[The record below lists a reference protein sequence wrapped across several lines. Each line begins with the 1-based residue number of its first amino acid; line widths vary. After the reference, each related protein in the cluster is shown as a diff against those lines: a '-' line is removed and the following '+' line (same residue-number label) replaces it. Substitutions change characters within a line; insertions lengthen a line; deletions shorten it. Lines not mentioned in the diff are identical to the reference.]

1 MLDRKEETLPR
12 TIQKILNECER
23 DKLTDI
29 CKEQSL
35 AEKNAEIIS
44 CTDPDSSV
52 ITSPQ
57 DDKMEDIE
65 VKFEFALDNYV
76 VEEII
81 PMEDNQ
87 FGKTPVSNYP
97 LYSCNECKYTTKH
110 IVQFK
115 QHLKIHLKLNY
126 SCDECDFKGWN
137 GKSISKHK
145 MQHCNRDKKRT
156 ICIDATVH
164 SCDECNYTTK
174 TKGNFNMHLRTHLNL
189 TYFCEQCEFKGKN
202 EKSFKLHQLQHFEG
216 KISCDE
222 CDYKGVTKA
231 VVKNHKLTR
240 HRGFR
245 RTCDICEYT
254 SISSIS
260 TREHKRGVHQGIRN
274 NCDKCDYSTI
284 SSKALEKHIE
294 VKHLGIRISCEF
306 CEFLSSTKT
315 SMNRHKATKHQD
327 LA

>member
-1 MLDRKEETLPR
+1 
-12 TIQKILNECER
+12 
-23 DKLTDI
+23 
-29 CKEQSL
+29 
-35 AEKNAEIIS
+35 
-44 CTDPDSSV
+44 
-52 ITSPQ
+52 
-57 DDKMEDIE
+57 
-65 VKFEFALDNYV
+65 
-76 VEEII
+76 
-81 PMEDNQ
+81 
-87 FGKTPVSNYP
+87 
-97 LYSCNECKYTTKH
+97 
-110 IVQFK
+110 
-115 QHLKIHLKLNY
+115 
-126 SCDECDFKGWN
+126 
-137 GKSISKHK
+137 
-145 MQHCNRDKKRT
+145 
-156 ICIDATVH
+156 
-164 SCDECNYTTK
+164 
-174 TKGNFNMHLRTHLNL
+174 MHLRTHLNL

-202 EKSFKLHQLQHFEG
+202 EKSFKLHRLQHYEG

-222 CDYKGVTKA
+222 CDYNYKGVTKA

-260 TREHKRGVHQGIRN
+260 MREHKRGVHQGIRN

>member
-1 MLDRKEETLPR
+1 MSAKQRWRWLGTFYTCSGMWSHLPRFLVASLLKLLKAKSVVKTIVLPMLSPAPILMKDIRRGRKKIQMEAFSGEIDEKTENSVLDRKEETLRR

-57 DDKMEDIE
+57 ADKMEDIE

-87 FGKTPVSNYP
+87 FGKNPVSNYP
-97 LYSCNECKYTTKH
+97 LYYCNASNYTTKH
-110 IVQFK
+110 IIQFR
-115 QHLKIHLKLNY
+115 QHLKIHLTLNY
-126 SCDECDFKGWN
+126 SRDECDFKGRN

-145 MQHCNRDKKRT
+145 MQHCNCDEKRT
-156 ICIDATVH
+156 ICTDSTVH

-202 EKSFKLHQLQHFEG
+202 EK
-216 KISCDE
+216 
-222 CDYKGVTKA
+222 
-231 VVKNHKLTR
+231 
-240 HRGFR
+240 
-245 RTCDICEYT
+245 
-254 SISSIS
+254 
-260 TREHKRGVHQGIRN
+260 
-274 NCDKCDYSTI
+274 
-284 SSKALEKHIE
+284 
-294 VKHLGIRISCEF
+294 
-306 CEFLSSTKT
+306 
-315 SMNRHKATKHQD
+315 
-327 LA
+327 